1 MKKILLILLL
11 TCTYNLA
18 YAEYNADEIV
28 LDAEP
33 IQSATQNHNKNLQ
46 SKRFNYTTTTNQ
58 PTGIMYNESRYPSK
72 KSAKFKKEKQY
83 KNVTVGTEYN
93 TTFSEESA
101 SQNRSLYSKYNIND
115 RFSVKTNYDTKTTGQ
130 MNDQMKGS
138 FSIAPE
144 MRINQKMSV
153 SNVLSRNIGD
163 KSNSEEV
170 KLNIEP
176 FKDGRMNFNV
186 GVGETQYDDG
196 SPTHSRINVGTQ
208 FRF

>member
-1 MKKILLILLL
+1 MKKILLTLLFVSSL
-11 TCTYNLA
+11 NFA

-28 LDAEP
+28 LDTEP
-33 IQSATQNHNKNLQ
+33 IQSVTQNHNRNMQ
-46 SKRFNYTTTTNQ
+46 SRSYNYTKINNQ
-58 PTGIMYNESRYPSK
+58 PTGLLYNNSGQPAK

-83 KNVTVGTEYN
+83 KNITVGTEYN

-101 SQNRSLYSKYNIND
+101 SQNRSLYSKYKVND

-130 MNDQMKGS
+130 INDQMKGS